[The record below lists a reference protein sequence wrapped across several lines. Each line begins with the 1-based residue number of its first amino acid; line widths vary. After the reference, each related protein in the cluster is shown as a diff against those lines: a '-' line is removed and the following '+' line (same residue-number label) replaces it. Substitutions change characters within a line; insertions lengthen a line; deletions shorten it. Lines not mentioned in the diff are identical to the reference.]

1 MDNNNNN
8 NETIL
13 THGQPALQLA
23 QMGQMGHPLR
33 DKTQEND
40 ALPPPTNR
48 MVERFNQ
55 NLKLVILA
63 SYASDKTQRKKWT
76 SMWQCTVTR
85 HTPSRE
91 KSGAN
96 SCLTGTKLPRLPFKS
111 RGEHHKNA
119 RKQDKEAKDL
129 AKEIV

>member
-1 MDNNNNN
+1 MRLNPPYNSHKWDRWV
-8 NETIL
+8 TLFGIKPKKMMPY
-13 THGQPALQLA
+13 H
-23 QMGQMGHPLR
+23 
-33 DKTQEND
+33 
-40 ALPPPTNR
+40 PPTNR

-76 SMWQCTVTR
+76 SMWQYTVTR
-85 HTPSRE
+85 HTLSRE

-111 RGEHHKNA
+111 REHHKNA

-129 AKEIV
+129 V